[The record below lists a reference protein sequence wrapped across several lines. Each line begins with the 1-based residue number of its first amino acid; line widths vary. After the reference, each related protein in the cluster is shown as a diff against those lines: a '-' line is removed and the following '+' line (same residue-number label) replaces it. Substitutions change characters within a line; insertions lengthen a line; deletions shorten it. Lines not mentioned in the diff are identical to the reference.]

1 LGILV
6 RDFSIEFLDILP
18 DEINEKVE
26 REHEAHESS
35 HGIVCDYNKFS
46 MVIRNGEGETIGA
59 LSAYSAYAEI
69 YVDDIWIDS
78 RYRNLGFGRKLL
90 GALENRYKDRG
101 YNNINLVTNQ
111 FQAAGFYQ
119 KCGFEIEFVRENK
132 IHPKLSKLFLVKFF
146 CSGNQCRGIL
156 NATN

>member
-1 LGILV
+1 M
-6 RDFSIEFLDILP
+6 RDYSIEFLDILP
-18 DEINEKVE
+18 DEIDEKVE
-26 REHEAHESS
+26 REHKAHESS

-46 MVIRNGEGETIGA
+46 MVIRSGEGEPIGA

-90 GALENRYKDRG
+90 GALEHRYKDRG

-132 IHPKLSKLFLVKFF
+132 IHPKLSKIFLVKFF
-146 CSGNQCRGIL
+146 RSGNQCRGIL